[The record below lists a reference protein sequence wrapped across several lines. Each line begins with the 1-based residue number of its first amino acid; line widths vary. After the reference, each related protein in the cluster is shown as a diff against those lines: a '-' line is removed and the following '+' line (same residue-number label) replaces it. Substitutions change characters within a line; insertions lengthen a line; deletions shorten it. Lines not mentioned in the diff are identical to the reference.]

1 MDKLICFYP
10 DLAADVKALVV
21 LSWSVADR
29 DGCMGRL
36 KIRE

>member
-1 MDKLICFYP
+1 MDRLICFYP
-10 DLAADVKALVV
+10 TLGSDVKALVI

-29 DGCMGRL
+29 YGCMGRL